1 MKNKIL
7 GISVFFF
14 ALIGLISCDT
24 EPLDSD
30 LGPDPGS
37 PGQTALFT
45 VNYNDVNYSTNNVIA
60 TVEDGRLTITA
71 VSSEGIFILKSQG
84 LVTGNY
90 TNSQL
95 DFLFTD
101 IATSG
106 QYFSVH
112 PISGISNS
120 QLTLTSVN
128 FQFKKITGT
137 FSFTGYKVTT
147 SEQGVSTEQVE
158 FSQGTFQ
165 NITYTVNGGD
175 DPGDPDPG
183 DPDPDPDPQDDD
195 YFPMAVDNIW
205 NYTTTR

>member
-1 MKNKIL
+1 M
-7 GISVFFF
+7 
-14 ALIGLISCDT
+14 
-24 EPLDSD
+24 
-30 LGPDPGS
+30 
-37 PGQTALFT
+37 
-45 VNYNDVNYSTNNVIA
+45 IA